1 MHIGLMQF
9 VVQHIEFQVFMSN
22 HFISFFSNNIF
33 FGKLSS
39 WVKLSVVDFPETAVK
54 GVFKFLSL
62 TIGRYEDNRS
72 RQAVKNLVRELAKVH
87 PTATLKNVSS
97 ALSSEAEAQRKR
109 VHARYG
115 KEYLKKRVFTVNL
128 HYMNSVPLSNSF
140 TVISLL
146 FCSHNSSGN
155 ALFALTWTCIVLKE
169 VWTMDKKCDRN
180 DLKNLVC
187 DSWWTFFNNF
197 IYY

>member
-1 MHIGLMQF
+1 MTLPSPPPKNLISIVNLQKCRGSGHCNVMHIGLMQF

-115 KEYLKKRVFTVNL
+115 KEYFYFKSSLHELSTFVKFIHCYIFIILQSQFIWQCFVCLNL
-128 HYMNSVPLSNSF
+128 DMYC
-140 TVISLL
+140 IERSLD
-146 FCSHNSSGN
+146 NG
-155 ALFALTWTCIVLKE
+155 
-169 VWTMDKKCDRN
+169 
-180 DLKNLVC
+180 
-187 DSWWTFFNNF
+187 
-197 IYY
+197 